1 MFSLF
6 DDGTIRISRGDDSPK
21 IPLFLNQGSKYQPI
35 RYPMPIDTDC
45 EVYFYV
51 TKPHDS
57 IENAVIFKTFQ
68 ANAETVNSNNDIEIW
83 LDSEDTIDMQPGKY
97 FYQLRAKVIT
107 GFDSNNEPIYKV
119 NTVTNKL
126 PFYILDD
133 DVDRFF
139 Q

>member
-57 IENAVIFKTFQ
+57 IEN
-68 ANAETVNSNNDIEIW
+68 DLEIW
-83 LDSEDTIDMQPGKY
+83 LDSEDTVDMQPGKY